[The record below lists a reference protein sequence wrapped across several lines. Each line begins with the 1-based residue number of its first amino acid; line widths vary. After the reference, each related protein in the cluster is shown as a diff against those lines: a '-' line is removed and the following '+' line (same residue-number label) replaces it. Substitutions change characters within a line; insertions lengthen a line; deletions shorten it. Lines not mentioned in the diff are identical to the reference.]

1 MVKRP
6 TSEDSTF
13 FATYQEGGRKEGEKK
28 RKKKGHMSSRT
39 SGNVMN
45 Y

>member
-28 RKKKGHMSSRT
+28 RKKKVTCLVVPQEMS
-39 SGNVMN
+39 
-45 Y
+45 